1 MDAFAFWPQ
10 NFRRWQGPTMIL
22 LLLYECSGALAV
34 KKIGI
39 LALIGSGNVKL
50 WTRVLA
56 PLRSRPTDHP
66 VEYLLPNIFPSGTL

>member
-34 KKIGI
+34 KKNWNSCTHRQWECKTLDRSACT
-39 LALIGSGNVKL
+39 LAL
-50 WTRVLA
+50 A
-56 PLRSRPTDHP
+56 PNRPPGGISTA
-66 VEYLLPNIFPSGTL
+66 